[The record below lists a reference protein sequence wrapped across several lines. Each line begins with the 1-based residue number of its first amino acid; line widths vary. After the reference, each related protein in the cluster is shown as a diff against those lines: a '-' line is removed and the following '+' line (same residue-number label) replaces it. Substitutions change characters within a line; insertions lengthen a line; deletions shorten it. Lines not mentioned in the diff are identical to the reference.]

1 MKDLLRVLVPFM
13 IVVVSLSACG
23 QNKNK
28 ESKIEEPI
36 MKKEA
41 TLEMNRDSLYNNVA
55 TQIEDNILERKSGL
69 SEDAIAVLL
78 ETQNLLNNIEDGKKE
93 DLIKKGKELIGN
105 LEVLFAKDPSLVL
118 IPVDVNYKRE
128 EFVADIETV
137 RENVELAKIAMD
149 KGEYRVASDILK
161 DLRSEMVINTYFI
174 PTATYPDAIKAA
186 IVFLE
191 DDKKDLAVKT
201 LESVLSSLVIQE
213 TIIPLPVLNAEEMI
227 KEASKIDEKNHD
239 NVDKV
244 LNLLKNADY
253 QLQLAEEMGY
263 GKKDKEF
270 GGLSLAIESL
280 KKAVDEKQDSKSKF
294 DSLKKQIKGFKERL
308 FTK

>member
-28 ESKIEEPI
+28 ESKTEQPI

-41 TLEMNRDSLYNNVA
+41 TLEMNKDSLYNNVA
-55 TQIEDNILERKSGL
+55 SQIEKNILERRSNL
-69 SEDAIAVLL
+69 SKDAIAVLL
-78 ETQNLLNNIEDGKKE
+78 ETQNLLNNIKDGKKE

-105 LEVLFAKDPSLVL
+105 LEVLFAKDPALVL

-128 EFVADIETV
+128 EFVADIEIV
-137 RENVELAKIAMD
+137 RENVELAKNAMD

-161 DLRSEMVINTYFI
+161 DLRSEMVISTYFI

-186 IVFLE
+186 VVFLE
-191 DDKKDLAVKT
+191 DDKKDLAAKT
-201 LESVLSSLVIQE
+201 LAGVLSSLVIEE
-213 TIIPLPVLNAEEMI
+213 TVIPLPVLNAEEMI
-227 KEASKIDEKNHD
+227 NEAAKIDAKNHD
-239 NVDKV
+239 NVNKV

-270 GGLSLAIESL
+270 AELSLAIESL
-280 KKAVDEKQDSKSKF
+280 KKSVDKKEDSKSKF

>member
-1 MKDLLRVLVPFM
+1 MKNLVKVLVPFM

-23 QNKNK
+23 QNKSKENK
-28 ESKIEEPI
+28 TEEPI

-41 TLEMNRDSLYNNVA
+41 TLEMNKDSLYNNVA
-55 TQIEDNILERKSGL
+55 TQIEKNILERKSKL

-78 ETQNLLNNIEDGKKE
+78 ETQNLLNNIENGKKE
-93 DLIKKGKELIGN
+93 DLIKKGNELIGN

-137 RENVELAKIAMD
+137 RKNIALAKTAMD

-161 DLRSEMVINTYFI
+161 DLRSEMVISTYFI

-186 IVFLE
+186 VVFLE
-191 DDKKDLAVKT
+191 EDKKDLAART
-201 LESVLSSLVIQE
+201 LAGVLSSLVIQE
-213 TIIPLPVLNAEEMI
+213 TVIPLPVLNAEEMI
-227 KEASKIDEKNHD
+227 KEAAKIDKKNHD
-239 NVDKV
+239 NSDKV
-244 LNLLKNADY
+244 INLLKNADY

-270 GGLSLAIESL
+270 AELSLAIESL
-280 KKAVDEKQDSKSKF
+280 KKSVDKKQDSQSKF
-294 DSLKKQIKGFKERL
+294 DSLKEKMKGL
-308 FTK
+308 